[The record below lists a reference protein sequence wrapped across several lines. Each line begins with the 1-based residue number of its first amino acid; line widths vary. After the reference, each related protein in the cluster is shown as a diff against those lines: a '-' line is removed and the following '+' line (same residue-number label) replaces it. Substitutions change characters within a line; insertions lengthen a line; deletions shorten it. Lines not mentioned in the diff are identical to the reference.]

1 MRRVKLKLSNK
12 NLHTGQRT
20 IVSVERVRQTD
31 KQPRDRERHTYIQT
45 RKGET
50 DRQEGGGDR
59 QKREI

>member
-1 MRRVKLKLSNK
+1 MERVKLKLSNK

-31 KQPRDRERHTYIQT
+31 KQPRDRERHTY
-45 RKGET
+45 
-50 DRQEGGGDR
+50 RQERERQTDKREGGDR